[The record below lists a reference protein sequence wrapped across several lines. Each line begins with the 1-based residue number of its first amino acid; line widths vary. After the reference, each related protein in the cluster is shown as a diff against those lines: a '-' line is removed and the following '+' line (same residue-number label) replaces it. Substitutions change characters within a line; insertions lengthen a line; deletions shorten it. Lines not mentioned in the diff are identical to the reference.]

1 MDLILIVGPQAVGKM
16 TIGRELEKLI
26 AAKLLFNHQ
35 TIDLFARFLGY
46 TPEAFQLSEKVRLD
60 LFKAF
65 TMNQETNATE
75 GIIFTVVAAFD
86 LESDWKVLESWIDM
100 FKHAGGRVYFIELE
114 AELEERIIRNTHAD
128 RLAAKPSKRDT
139 AFSSQ
144 ELLES
149 ARSHRLN
156 SFEGEVTDRLPFV
169 HYLKLDNTE
178 LEAPNAA
185 KAIHEWMVREG
196 Y

>member
-1 MDLILIVGPQAVGKM
+1 MDLILIAGPQAVGKM
-16 TIGRELEKLI
+16 TVGRELEKRI
-26 AAKLLFNHQ
+26 DAKLLFNHE

-46 TPEAFQLSEKVRLD
+46 TPETFQLSEKARLD

-65 TMNQETNATE
+65 TMNAETNQTK
-75 GIIFTVVAAFD
+75 GIIFTVVAGFD
-86 LESDWKVLESWIDM
+86 LENDWDVLESWIDL

-114 AELEERIIRNTHAD
+114 AELEERMIRNTHAD

-139 AFSSQ
+139 VFSSR

-156 SFEGEVTDRLPFV
+156 SYEGEVKDRLPFV
-169 HYLKLDNTE
+169 HYFKLDNTAR
-178 LEAPNAA
+178 EAPEAA
-185 KAIHEWMVREG
+185 KTIHEWMVRTG